1 MERFSV
7 SFSLGKASVLHGANP
22 NHNNRKFTAGNV
34 DEKRTADNIV
44 YKQQDVRDAYRQLF
58 DQALQEYNA
67 NQKRRDRI
75 IHDYYEHIASSK
87 REEAYYEIVVQYGD
101 CENAPCGSE
110 RGEQAKQLLE
120 CYMRDFQRRNPNLF
134 VFNAVLHMDEASPH
148 LHIDFIPFYTKG
160 RKNGLSKGVSMKAG
174 LIEQGFK
181 PRSPKENQL
190 VMWEFA
196 ERAEMERVLRTHEL
210 ERDDK
215 ELHRK
220 HLSVEEYKVQK
231 ETEKMSRCFREL
243 MCLDSSDQDAELIA
257 VLKDQIVESR
267 QRITE
272 LETERQS
279 PYKSFYYSS
288 PDQQAWV
295 QRQLETQ
302 SIPYR
307 ETENGFEVPECY
319 AKLIRRIEKDYK
331 APRSSVRDHMR
342 DEIDRMLM
350 QSRSF
355 DELLQRMKKANYKI
369 KHGKYIAVQPPNCG
383 TFIRLKSLGE
393 FYSETALRNRLK
405 SKIAYENKIARQI
418 QEAQSTNA
426 PNLVVLKTMRFYMI
440 SFSGGYMPIRKK
452 NPSHILTW
460 QNDAEL
466 DKLTALN
473 AKINEGATLNSLRS
487 DMAEKEEA
495 VRRIEKTRDDCDGS
509 DEETIMKLNAS
520 LLLAEKELREAADLL
535 TTAEQVLGGTF
546 LQTVADEE
554 RNRKESKYVPNG
566 TKPGGNAR

>member
-1 MERFSV
+1 MEKFSV
-7 SFSLGKASVLHGANP
+7 SFTLGKASVKHGVNI
-22 NHNNRKFTAGNV
+22 NHNNRKFTAYNV
-34 DEKRTADNIV
+34 DEKRTADNITF
-44 YKQQDVRDAYRQLF
+44 KQQDVQDAYHQLF
-58 DQALQEYNA
+58 DRALQEYNA
-67 NQKRRDRI
+67 KQNRRDRVI
-75 IHDYYEHIASSK
+75 QDYYAHMMRSN
-87 REEAYYEIVVQYGD
+87 REEAFYEIVVQFGD
-101 CENAPCGSE
+101 SVTSPCGSE
-110 RGEQAKQLLE
+110 RGDQAKRLLE

-160 RKNGLSKGVSMKAG
+160 RKNGLSKGVSMKAA

-196 ERAEMERVLRTHEL
+196 ERAEMERVLRTHGL

-215 ELHRK
+215 DIHRE
-220 HLSVEEYKVQK
+220 HMTVEEFKLKKESEKLIRSAKAVASFNTEETSAEDFEALQK
-231 ETEKMSRCFREL
+231 ELEESKMR
-243 MCLDSSDQDAELIA
+243 IA
-257 VLKDQIVESR
+257 AM
-267 QRITE
+267 
-272 LETERQS
+272 ETSRQS

-288 PDQQAWV
+288 PDKQAWV
-295 QRQLETQ
+295 QQQLDDRNIEF
-302 SIPYR
+302 R
-307 ETENGFEVPECY
+307 ETENGFEAPECY
-319 AKLIRRIEKDYK
+319 TKLIRRIEKDYK
-331 APRSSVRDHMR
+331 APRSSVRDRMR
-342 DEIDRMLM
+342 NEIDRMLM

-369 KHGKYIAVQPPNCG
+369 KHGKYIAVQPPDCG

-405 SKIAYENKIARQI
+405 AKIAYENKIARQI
-418 QEAQSTNA
+418 QEAQATNA

-440 SFSGGYMPIRKK
+440 SFSGGYMPIRKR

-460 QNDAEL
+460 ENDAEL
-466 DKLTALN
+466 DRLTALN
-473 AKINEGATLNSLRS
+473 AKINEGATLNSLRA

-495 VRRIEKTRDDCDGS
+495 VQRIEQTRDDCDGS
-509 DEETIMKLNAS
+509 DQETIMKLNAS
-520 LLLAEKELREAADLL
+520 LLLAEKDLHEAADLL